1 MRVTDHSGYDLP
13 AARRTVPV
21 NGSFPLEIPAEH
33 GMDLYIG
40 GRFFLRLTCTPE
52 HLAELA
58 AGRLVTEGWARAESD
73 IRSIEIS
80 EGGLRADVMLESA
93 PADREEA
100 PLVTPRPWEES
111 WLRKAAERMRGE
123 EPLYSRTHAAHAC
136 YLGRG
141 DELKCCRE
149 DIGRHNALDK
159 AVGCALIRGIDR
171 TECYL
176 FTTGRMP
183 ADMVLKAARAGI
195 PLLASKTYPT
205 DAGVALARRARLTL
219 VTLRPDGSLLVWT
232 DGTKAEKEN
241 RT

>member
-21 NGSFPLEIPAEH
+21 RGSSPLEIPAEH
-33 GMDLYIG
+33 GMDLYMN

-58 AGRLVTEGWARAESD
+58 AGRLVTEGWVRQASD

-80 EGGLRADVMLESA
+80 EGGLRAGVVLENG
-93 PADREEA
+93 PAAGAEA
-100 PLVTPRPWEES
+100 PLVTPRPWEEQ
-111 WLRKAAERMRGE
+111 WLQKAAERMRGE

-141 DELKCCRE
+141 NELLCCRE

-159 AVGCALIRGIDR
+159 AVGYALIHGIDR

-195 PLLASKTYPT
+195 PLLASKTFPT
-205 DAGVALARRARLTL
+205 DAGVALARRAGLTL
-219 VTLRPDGSLLVWT
+219 VTLRPGGSLLVWT
-232 DGTKAEKEN
+232 D
-241 RT
+241 